1 MDLPF
6 EIQDAPPHARA
17 HYARMIADGQS
28 ERWAIMCA
36 LQAPPGTRQTERAFF
51 EGRNN
56 GEWLSKLPKR
66 QAERM
71 LQAARESGVNPS
83 GKIYFGGIADKRG
96 IYDPEAWV
104 SDASDVKRV
113 AEKRGLDVD
122 GAITHRSSGRPVKK
136 VVDIAP
142 DILRRE
148 TAYELK
154 KNPGL
159 SKQEARA
166 KARER
171 IVPHWKKSSKQ

>member
-1 MDLPF
+1 MDLPS
-6 EIQDAPPHARA
+6 EIRNASPAVRA
-17 HYARMIADGQS
+17 HYVRMIRGGQS
-28 ERWAIMCA
+28 ERWALMCA

-71 LQAARESGVNPS
+71 VRAAKAAGVNPS

-104 SDASDVKRV
+104 SDAADVKRV

-122 GAITHRSSGRPVKK
+122 GAVRHRASGRPVRKS
-136 VVDIAP
+136 VDIAP
-142 DILRRE
+142 DILKRE
-148 TAYELK
+148 AAYELK

-159 SKQEARA
+159 TKREAREKA
-166 KARER
+166 KSR
-171 IVPHWKKSSKQ
+171 IVPYWKKKNG

>member
-1 MDLPF
+1 MDLPL
-6 EIQDAPPHARA
+6 EIQGAPPHVRA
-17 HYARMIADGQS
+17 HYKRMIAAGQS
-28 ERWAIMCA
+28 ERWATMCA

-56 GEWLSKLPKR
+56 GEWLNKLPKK

-71 LQAARESGVNPS
+71 IKAARESGVNPS

-104 SDASDVKRV
+104 SDAADVKRV

-122 GAITHRSSGRPVKK
+122 GAITHRASGRPVKK
-136 VVDIAP
+136 AVDIAP

-159 SKQEARA
+159 SKRAARA

-171 IVPHWKKSSKQ
+171 IVPYWKKKNG

>member
-6 EIQDAPPHARA
+6 EIRNAPESVRT
-17 HYARMIADGQS
+17 HYVRMIKSGQT
-28 ERWAIMCA
+28 ERWALMCA

-56 GEWLSKLPKR
+56 GEWLNKLPKK

-71 LQAARESGVNPS
+71 LKAAREAGVNPS

-113 AEKRGLDVD
+113 AEKRGMDVD

-136 VVDIAP
+136 SVDIAP
-142 DILRRE
+142 DILKRE
-148 TAYELK
+148 TAYEMA

-159 SKQEARA
+159 SKREARA
-166 KARER
+166 KAKER
-171 IVPHWKKSSKQ
+171 IVPHWKKKNG